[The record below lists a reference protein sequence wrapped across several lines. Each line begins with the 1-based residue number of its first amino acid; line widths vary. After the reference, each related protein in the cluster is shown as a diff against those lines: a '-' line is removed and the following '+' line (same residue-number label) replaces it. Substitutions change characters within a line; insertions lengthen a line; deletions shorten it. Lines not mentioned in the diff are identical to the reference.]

1 MAGQAPSFPGM
12 PPGAMPAGFD
22 MSALQNVL
30 NVSLITGFNAPCHLV
45 GFLICANTKWRTMRS
60 LLACAGSRTVVLHF
74 SGVRI
79 CIVHLCFHAPLS
91 AFAMPRWQGMD
102 KDQRMIT
109 GT

>member
-45 GFLICANTKWRTMRS
+45 GFLDCANTK
-60 LLACAGSRTVVLHF
+60 
-74 SGVRI
+74 
-79 CIVHLCFHAPLS
+79 
-91 AFAMPRWQGMD
+91 
-102 KDQRMIT
+102 
-109 GT
+109 